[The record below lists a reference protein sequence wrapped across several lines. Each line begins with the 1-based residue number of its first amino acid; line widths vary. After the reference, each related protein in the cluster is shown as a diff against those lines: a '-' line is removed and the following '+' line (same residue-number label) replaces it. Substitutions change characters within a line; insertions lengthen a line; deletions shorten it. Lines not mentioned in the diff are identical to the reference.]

1 MVEGSTYT
9 QQVQN
14 LQFQSHWYKDHAVVK
29 ELQSPY
35 YLGNQQ
41 LFCVTYVF
49 QDMHQN
55 NPSWKSWRGRST
67 HSFWHIQSQFYLAMK
82 GPSKFREDQLMNLLT

>member
-41 LFCVTYVF
+41 LCFVLHVAFKIRTKII
-49 QDMHQN
+49 QAGSPEEADRLI
-55 NPSWKSWRGRST
+55 PSDISKVSFIWPWKD
-67 HSFWHIQSQFYLAMK
+67 H
-82 GPSKFREDQLMNLLT
+82 PSLGKTNS